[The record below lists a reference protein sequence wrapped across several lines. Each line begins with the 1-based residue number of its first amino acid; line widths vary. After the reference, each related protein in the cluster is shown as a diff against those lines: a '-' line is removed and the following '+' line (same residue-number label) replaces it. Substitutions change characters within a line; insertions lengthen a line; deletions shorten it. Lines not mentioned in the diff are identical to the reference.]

1 LPNLD
6 PNDMVEAQAMTRV
19 ESTPFMTS
27 SPRKNKL
34 PPPRHPLENR
44 NSAPD
49 IVVTGTTG
57 LTQFR
62 HSSLGNHPSGS
73 STSGTSSGTSR
84 RQQHLLED
92 RIHRAK
98 ARVQNGLYNLSS
110 TSQSSSASSIYST
123 NSLNK
128 PQKLSTRFQTATKI
142 NYKLAALSS
151 FANVKRSRTFN
162 ISDVQE
168 PTSAMTI
175 GSSRTLPKPPKPKL
189 VELGS
194 GASSTASSRKSSNTS
209 SNSSHSCSGCSNCCC
224 ENETYEI
231 SQEALNEIAAFGT
244 FLEQFHQRQQQQ
256 TKTSPSKS
264 QEVSTSSEKTT
275 NISHKPPIQQRKPNN
290 SKTLERQ
297 QKIQDN

>member
-1 LPNLD
+1 
-6 PNDMVEAQAMTRV
+6 MTRV
-19 ESTPFMTS
+19 ESSPYMT

-62 HSSLGNHPSGS
+62 HSSLSNSGS
-73 STSGTSSGTSR
+73 SSGTSR
-84 RQQHLLED
+84 RQNHMLED

-98 ARVQNGLYNLSS
+98 AKVQNGLYNLSS
-110 TSQSSSASSIYST
+110 TSQSSSASSLYST
-123 NSLNK
+123 NRSDFELATSQKMFRLITQPFFYSLNK

-168 PTSAMTI
+168 PAMTI
-175 GSSRTLPKPPKPKL
+175 GSSRTLPKPHRPKL

-194 GASSTASSRKSSNTS
+194 GASSTTSSRKSSNTS
-209 SNSSHSCSGCSNCCC
+209 SNSSQSCSGCSSCCVD
-224 ENETYEI
+224 NDKYEI
-231 SQEALNEIAAFGT
+231 SQEALDEIAAFET
-244 FLEQFHQRQQQQ
+244 FLEEFHLRQQQ
-256 TKTSPSKS
+256 KS
-264 QEVSTSSEKTT
+264 STLRK
-275 NISHKPPIQQRKPNN
+275 NINN
-290 SKTLERQ
+290 NKMLERQ
-297 QKIQDN
+297 KKIEDQ